1 MFRTPDRDDRA
12 AREVQIQAG
21 DVQLDGTL
29 SVPADAQGIVIFAH
43 GSGSSRFS
51 SRNRYV
57 ASHLNRARLATLLFD
72 LLTREEETID
82 ARTAELRFDIALL
95 AKRLVDAAD
104 WIANQSDTRDLP
116 IGYFG
121 ASTGGGAALVAAAQ
135 RRDQIAAVVS
145 RGGRPDLADD
155 ALPVVRAPTLLIVGS
170 LDVPVIEMNR
180 EAFGQLNC
188 EKRMEIVPGASHL
201 FEEPGTLEDVAQL
214 ATTWFTEHLH
224 PAHV

>member
-1 MFRTPDRDDRA
+1 MFRTPDRDDSA

-72 LLTREEETID
+72 LLTREEGTID
-82 ARTAELRFDIALL
+82 GRTAELRFDIALL
-95 AKRLVDAAD
+95 AQRLVVAAD
-104 WIANQSDTRDLP
+104 WSTNQSDTRDLP